1 MGCSF
6 LTRELRAAS
15 AALFISARRRTSL
28 PSGPQRC
35 LSLHRWSNPTE
46 FATRGCE
53 LIREP
58 GIGRFTPPV
67 PEVSQE
73 VALRIQHARLAQPL
87 HMLLRR
93 EMMEMQALD
102 FAPQPG
108 GRLPL
113 LAEEV
118 LHHPDR
124 LQLLL

>member
-6 LTRELRAAS
+6 LTRELRGAS
-15 AALFISARRRTSL
+15 AALFVSAPRRTSL
-28 PSGPQRC
+28 PPGPQRC

-58 GIGRFTPPV
+58 CLSCCAPLIAQMGQKAPV
-67 PEVSQE
+67 RV
-73 VALRIQHARLAQPL
+73 QHARLTEPV

-93 EMMEMQALD
+93 EVMQLQAVDL
-102 FAPQPG
+102 APQAR

-113 LAEEV
+113 L
-118 LHHPDR
+118 
-124 LQLLL
+124 